1 MNHTSRQRTIS
12 LMGRSQP
19 NAGFTLMDVLIA
31 VAIVGILSAIAF
43 PSYTR
48 SVVKTKRR
56 AAQVCL
62 ASFATHMERYYTTNL
77 RYDQTVAGVPMN
89 TTALRAL
96 GLTCASAQNT
106 GADYT
111 YGFAADSLTASAY
124 RLEATPTGRQ
134 ASKDAGC
141 GSLSINQTGARA
153 VTGSD
158 GVGKCW

>member
-1 MNHTSRQRTIS
+1 MNTA
-12 LMGRSQP
+12 GRRYR
-19 NAGFTLMDVLIA
+19 NALNTGGRRGAGFTLMDLLIA

-43 PSYTR
+43 PSY
-48 SVVKTKRR
+48 SKSIVKTKRR

-62 ASFATHMERYYTTNL
+62 ASFATHMERFYTTNL
-77 RYDQTVAGVPMN
+77 RYDQTVAGVAMN

-96 GLTCASAQNT
+96 NLECASARNT

-111 YGFAADSLTASAY
+111 YGFGTNSPTASTY
-124 RLEATPTGRQ
+124 SLVATPTGRQ
-134 ASKDAGC
+134 ATKDSGC
-141 GSLSINQTGARA
+141 GSLSVDQTAARD